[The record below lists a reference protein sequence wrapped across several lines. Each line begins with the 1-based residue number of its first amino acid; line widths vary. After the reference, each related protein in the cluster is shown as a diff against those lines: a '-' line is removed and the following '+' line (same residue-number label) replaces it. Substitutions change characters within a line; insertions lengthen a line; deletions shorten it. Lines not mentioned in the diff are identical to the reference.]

1 MPDDND
7 GDGPAL
13 SIAVLAKA
21 ALAFL
26 GAGGAP
32 KLQYAANITNDSA
45 DTPVGKEAKLAAP
58 QRGTRPAKWA
68 GRHPIVWGD
77 GGELPTSP

>member
-26 GAGGAP
+26 GAGGARALKYLRTHAFTFP
-32 KLQYAANITNDSA
+32 H
-45 DTPVGKEAKLAAP
+45 EASLYVP
-58 QRGTRPAKWA
+58 LS
-68 GRHPIVWGD
+68 
-77 GGELPTSP
+77 LPLSS

>member
-26 GAGGAP
+26 GAGGARALTYLRTHAFTFP
-32 KLQYAANITNDSA
+32 H
-45 DTPVGKEAKLAAP
+45 EASLYVP
-58 QRGTRPAKWA
+58 LS
-68 GRHPIVWGD
+68 
-77 GGELPTSP
+77 LPLSS